1 MKANEIYIRDPFIFV
16 EDGVAYLVG
25 TTDVNAW
32 GGPADGFLGYRT
44 EDLENFEGPFTLF
57 EANPDF
63 WANENFWAPELHK
76 IGGKYYLSASFKKA
90 GKCRA
95 SQLLVSD
102 SPMGKYTPLEKPF
115 TPEDWECLDATMYEE
130 NGKLYT
136 VFCHEWTQV
145 GDGEM
150 RLGQLNAQMTDLVGE
165 PVLLFK
171 ASDAPWVRAHNGK
184 DFITDGPYLYPLK
197 SGKLLMLWSSVGE
210 KGYAMGMAI
219 SENGVKGPW
228 KHLEKPLFDEDGG
241 HGMVFSFKGKTY
253 VSLHCPNGP
262 HLAERPRFYEVEEDG
277 GDRLKIK

>member
-25 TTDVNAW
+25 TTDENAW
-32 GGPADGFLGYRT
+32 GGPASGFLGYKT

-57 EANPDF
+57 EATPDF
-63 WANENFWAPELHK
+63 WANEHFWAPELHK
-76 IGGKYYLSASFKKA
+76 IGGKYYLSASFKKE
-90 GKCRA
+90 GVHRA

-102 SPMGKYTPLEKPF
+102 SPMGKYVPLEKPF
-115 TPEDWECLDATMYEE
+115 TPAEWECLDATMYEE

-150 RLGQLNAQMTDLVGE
+150 RLGELNAQMTDLIGE

-171 ASDAPWVRAHNGK
+171 ASDAPWVRSYNGK
-184 DFITDGPYLYPLK
+184 DFVTDGPYLYPLK
-197 SGKLLMLWSSVGE
+197 SGKLLMLWSSGGE

-262 HLAERPRFYEVEEDG
+262 HLDERPHFYEVEEDG
-277 GDRLKIK
+277 DRLKIK